1 MANARVKSTKKV
13 DYDKVFEERQAK
25 LGGAPVQAKQGD
37 DSTKNMSKAAKGM
50 VLEQEAEKGLAN

>member
-25 LGGAPVQAKQGD
+25 LGGAPVPSKSIV

-50 VLEQEAEKGLAN
+50 VLE